1 MRYYS
6 TGAWIKREEQ
16 TRENTIEEND
26 EAIPWDSLQKHFDEF
41 SEKVLPG
48 EKFPSRAVDCDAHQ
62 RGRPCSGLGFS
73 MVPFLEPLGGKA
85 RKKMGTE
92 TASRAPLVL
101 RRSA

>member
-16 TRENTIEEND
+16 TRENTIEEHD

-48 EKFPSRAVDCDAHQ
+48 EKFPSRAVDCDAYQ
-62 RGRPCSGLGFS
+62 RRRPCSGLGFS
-73 MVPFLEPLGGKA
+73 RVPFLEPLGLGDLFYKD
-85 RKKMGTE
+85 TCH
-92 TASRAPLVL
+92 
-101 RRSA
+101 RSFGIQGRVNI